1 MPRFDT
7 EITDNKFDAGNSERS
22 SELQSFEN
30 ETFIIL
36 LAQHVKFF
44 LMYRLLQ

>member
-1 MPRFDT
+1 MRYPRLHT
-7 EITDNKFDAGNSERS
+7 EITNNNFDAGNSERS

-36 LAQHVKFF
+36 LA
-44 LMYRLLQ
+44 